1 MKIQNH
7 ISYVHKIMKSI
18 EKNMVMNI
26 KRGII
31 LNIVSSFIAMF
42 IVGVFSAILL
52 FGIAIEVM
60 SVSAQMIVM
69 FLILLSIILLLWFVF
84 ANMVEVKELIKQ
96 YGENYSRLKRL
107 RESSNEDRR

>member
-1 MKIQNH
+1 
-7 ISYVHKIMKSI
+7 
-18 EKNMVMNI
+18 MNI

>member
-1 MKIQNH
+1 
-7 ISYVHKIMKSI
+7 
-18 EKNMVMNI
+18 MNI

-52 FGIAIEVM
+52 FGITIEVM
-60 SVSAQMIVM
+60 SVAAQMVVM
-69 FLILLSIILLLWFVF
+69 LLILISIILLLWFVF

-96 YGENYSRLKRL
+96 YGENYSRLERL
-107 RESSNEDRR
+107 RESSDEDRR